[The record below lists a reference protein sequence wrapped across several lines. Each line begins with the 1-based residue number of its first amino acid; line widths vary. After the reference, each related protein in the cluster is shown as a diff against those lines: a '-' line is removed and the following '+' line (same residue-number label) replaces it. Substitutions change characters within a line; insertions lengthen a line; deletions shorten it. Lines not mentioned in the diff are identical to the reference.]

1 MESYSLS
8 EELSS
13 IFSAYK
19 EEMYVKMY
27 ESKKDD
33 VWTLED
39 MNNGYE
45 VVNKFSAEEEA
56 GETEAFKREHDEIER
71 RKNLISEE
79 KRNEI
84 LFEKHRENKLDFEKL
99 ESIAYCW
106 NNPSWSRVTNKT
118 TNEYKKFSYCCPEFP
133 LHSIFTR
140 KDFTERTLTSIP
152 LMPVPSSEYC
162 RQLDEVSNKPT
173 LIKQNSSSSQW
184 CSRSPK
190 ITPRRSVLKSHATL
204 VNSAILT
211 APHLHL
217 AKPLMNTT
225 TMTTIGNS
233 QEHSRM
239 ALRYAKALDSDGDS
253 PRSASPLSSEV
264 DEEDFLMSR
273 KHERLSDYISEGAAS
288 ASRESENEG
297 VGQQVGRGPYTRQRK
312 ENQRKMSME
321 NDINKEKDPLQEHSY
336 YQSRRESVNI
346 ERLRRETFSETDEEI
361 DVVSYEK
368 KTTYLNI
375 AQKQHDAR
383 QLALNF
389 TPKQLSTSQLA
400 LNFPQKQPD
409 ANDLALSF
417 AQKQYNANQ
426 LAANK
431 VKTDVRRPRG
441 RPPGPN
447 SVKRKIAAQINS
459 LNKTCDS
466 SLKRTRA
473 HPYQREQKR
482 QNTKNWSRADDDEA
496 DKRHLHNDME
506 RQRRI
511 SLKNCFDTLK
521 ATVPSIAKKEK
532 ASKVAILNGAFAD
545 IQTLQT
551 TNDSL
556 TKEFAKQRSRNIL
569 LKQRLTELRR
579 EADKQRR
586 LQQQY

>member
-162 RQLDEVSNKPT
+162 RQLDE
-173 LIKQNSSSSQW
+173 
-184 CSRSPK
+184 
-190 ITPRRSVLKSHATL
+190 
-204 VNSAILT
+204 
-211 APHLHL
+211 
-217 AKPLMNTT
+217 
-225 TMTTIGNS
+225 
-233 QEHSRM
+233 EHSRM